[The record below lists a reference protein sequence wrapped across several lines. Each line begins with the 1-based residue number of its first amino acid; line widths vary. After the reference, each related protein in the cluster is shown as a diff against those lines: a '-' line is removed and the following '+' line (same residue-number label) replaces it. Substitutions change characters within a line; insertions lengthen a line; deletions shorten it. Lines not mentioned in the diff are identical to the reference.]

1 MKYEIEMFPYVIRTI
16 PDDMIF
22 FSLFNLNDS
31 ITKKF
36 IMENYINFY
45 SFKVLEENY
54 VSLRFED
61 FMKEGNFEGIDH
73 CFISI
78 DIMKDYNYDLKIIK
92 ELLRAG
98 YLITL
103 PIATKYIS
111 FYKFDGGHL
120 ITVYGVDTEKDVFL
134 CKDFQEHE
142 FVEFEVS
149 VKDMQN
155 GLLNY
160 HRMNRKESE
169 GLLALRLSNSCNT
182 KIDYSKVFLEFW
194 KLQQDFCTDTM
205 GFGIGALNLLTTDI
219 EERYNDFFKAD
230 EWYNPANYLR
240 ESSKLMNIRYDI
252 LQEEVGRDKTVDGR
266 QMLIKLE
273 KDTRKLFF
281 NVEKKIYKGKELT
294 KEEFEK
300 FYYLFLECKEDFRK
314 TAEIFCDKIEKYLK

>member
-1 MKYEIEMFPYVIRTI
+1 MKYEVKMFPYIIRTI
-16 PDDMIF
+16 PDDMLI
-22 FSLFNLNDS
+22 FSLFNLNNS
-31 ITKKF
+31 LTKKF

-45 SFKVLEENY
+45 SFKELEGNY

-61 FMKEGNFEGIDH
+61 FMREGNFEGIDH
-73 CFISI
+73 CFIPI
-78 DIMKDYNYDLKIIK
+78 DIMMEYNYNLKIIK
-92 ELLRAG
+92 ELLRER
-98 YLITL
+98 YLVTL

-111 FYKFDGGHL
+111 FYKFDGSHL

-134 CKDFQEHE
+134 CKDFQGHE

-169 GLLALRLSNSCNT
+169 GLLALRLSNNCNT

-252 LQEEVGRDKTVDGR
+252 LQEEIGRDKTVDGR
-266 QMLIKLE
+266 QILAKLE
-273 KDTRKLFF
+273 KDTGKLFF

-314 TAEIFCDKIEKYLK
+314 TAEVFCDKVEKYLK

>member
-1 MKYEIEMFPYVIRTI
+1 
-16 PDDMIF
+16 
-22 FSLFNLNDS
+22 
-31 ITKKF
+31 
-36 IMENYINFY
+36 MENYINFY
-45 SFKVLEENY
+45 SFKELEGNY

-73 CFISI
+73 CFIPI
-78 DIMKDYNYDLKIIK
+78 DIMKQYNSDLKIIK
-92 ELLRAG
+92 EFLREG
-98 YLITL
+98 YLVTI

-111 FYKFDGGHL
+111 FYKFDASHL
-120 ITVYGVDTEKDVFL
+120 ITIFGVDMEKEVFL
-134 CKDFQEHE
+134 CKDFHEHD
-142 FVEFEVS
+142 FVEFQVS
-149 VKDMQN
+149 IRDMQN

-169 GLLALRLSNSCNT
+169 GLLALQLNNNCNT

-194 KLQQDFCTDTM
+194 KLQQNFCTDTI
-205 GFGIGALNLLTTDI
+205 GFGIGALNLLAKDI

-240 ESSKLMNIRYDI
+240 ESSKLMNIRYNI
-252 LQEEVGRDKTVDGR
+252 LKEEIEEDRDTDGTL
-266 QMLIKLE
+266 MIEKLE
-273 KDTRKLFF
+273 KDTGKLFF

-314 TAEIFCDKIEKYLK
+314 IAEIFCDKVEKYLK

>member
-1 MKYEIEMFPYVIRTI
+1 MKYEVEMFPYIIRTI
-16 PDDMIF
+16 PDDMLI
-22 FSLFNLNDS
+22 FSLFNLNNS
-31 ITKKF
+31 LTKKI

-45 SFKVLEENY
+45 SFKELEGNY

-61 FMKEGNFEGIDH
+61 FMREGNFEGIDH
-73 CFISI
+73 CFIPI
-78 DIMKDYNYDLKIIK
+78 DIMMEYNYNLKIIK
-92 ELLRAG
+92 ELLRER
-98 YLITL
+98 YLVTL

-111 FYKFDGGHL
+111 FYKFDGNHL

-134 CKDFQEHE
+134 CKDFQGHE

-169 GLLALRLSNSCNT
+169 GLLALRLSNNCNT

-252 LQEEVGRDKTVDGR
+252 LQEEIGRDKTVDVR
-266 QMLIKLE
+266 QMLVKLE
-273 KDTRKLFF
+273 KDTGKLFF

-314 TAEIFCDKIEKYLK
+314 TAEVFCDKVEKYLK